1 MMKQLLVELVE
12 DDANLAFIE
21 KSSNFAPRIKKL
33 KNENKIVIFGRL
45 AKYCYFASYNIA
57 N

>member
-1 MMKQLLVELVE
+1 MMKLLLVELVE

-33 KNENKIVIFGRL
+33 KK
-45 AKYCYFASYNIA
+45 
-57 N
+57 